1 MVNLVNIDFLVSG
14 CNTRCRHCYVNGGP
28 GPLMP
33 AEDALLCIERLDLLA
48 SCLSGEVSFTLD
60 HEPMD
65 HPEIAGI
72 LHGAAGTQYIQY
84 YHHGMTSGLGLMG
97 RQDRHAVIQSYFDCG
112 YSEFGITIHGSGPH
126 HDEIT
131 RRQGAYDAA
140 VRAADF
146 LKAEGAEL
154 SLSLMLNRFFPQDAE
169 SITALIE
176 YVQPS
181 YVYFAIPIYTPH
193 GNMGHFEPYRAA
205 LEDIQSLR
213 GYLARWGQEEA
224 KILSQAEQNTVLA
237 AAERLSRGPAL
248 QELFAKEQEELY
260 LSLHQDCMLYV
271 GNSGA
276 ETRCLGDLRSM
287 DVRAAAETIAALP
300 GNRDYGAF
308 YDADALPTD
317 EALRNTLKQL
327 PRNLVYGDFESVVY
341 RGLAE
346 LNIPTNLIECN
357 TGILRK
363 SPTKKQKD
371 T

>member
-1 MVNLVNIDFLVSG
+1 MVNIDFLVSG

-33 AEDALLCIERLDLLA
+33 AEDALLCLEQLDRLA
-48 SCLSGEVSFTLD
+48 SCLPGEVSFTLD
-60 HEPMD
+60 HEPMN
-65 HPEIAGI
+65 HPEIDRL
-72 LHGAAGTQYIQY
+72 LHGAAGTQYIQN
-84 YHHGMTSGLGLMG
+84 YHHGMTSGVGPMG
-97 RQDRHAVIQSYFDCG
+97 RRDRRAVLQSYLDCG

-131 RRQGAYDAA
+131 RRRGAYDAA

-154 SLSLMLNRFFPQDAE
+154 NLSLMLNRFFPQDAE
-169 SITALIE
+169 GITALIE
-176 YVQPS
+176 HVQPS

-193 GNMGHFEPYRAA
+193 GNMGHFEPYRAG

-213 GYLARWGQEEA
+213 GYLARWGQDEA
-224 KILSQAEQNTVLA
+224 QILSRAEQNTVLA
-237 AAERLSRGPAL
+237 AGERLRRGPAL
-248 QELFAKEQEELY
+248 RELFAKEQEEVY

-287 DVRAAAETIAALP
+287 DVKSAAKTIAALP

-308 YDADALPTD
+308 YDTDALPTE
-317 EALRNTLKQL
+317 EALREAFQKL
-327 PRNLVYGDFESVVY
+327 PQRLVYGDFESVVY

-346 LNIPTNLIECN
+346 LNVPTKLLGCE
-357 TGILRK
+357 TGVPRK
-363 SPTKKQKD
+363 SPAKKQKD